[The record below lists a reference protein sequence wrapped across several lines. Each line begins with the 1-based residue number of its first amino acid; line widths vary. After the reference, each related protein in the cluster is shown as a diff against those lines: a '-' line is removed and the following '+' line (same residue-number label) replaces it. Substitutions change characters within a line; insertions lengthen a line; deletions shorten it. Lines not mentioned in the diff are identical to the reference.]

1 MAGDSAQDRELPASE
16 KRLQQARDDG
26 QGARSRDLAHF
37 AVVAAGLALVM
48 MAAPTLTDWLRGVIT
63 AGLRFDVRTVAT
75 PDAMSDRLQ
84 QLMLPTLIVCIGLGA
99 VTGLVAMAAAV
110 ASGGWIWSFK
120 PLEPD
125 FSKLNPLTGLGR
137 IVSKAQIGD
146 MLKACLLA
154 LILACVGGSYLW
166 AHVDDF
172 ALSQAMPLPAAFV
185 AVCDRIASGLW
196 LLMLVLAASAAIDV
210 PLQRFMHKSRLKMS
224 RQELKDEFKQQEG
237 NQEIK
242 AKLKQRMREA
252 SRRRMLSAV
261 PSADLVVM
269 NPTHYA
275 VALKYDDASMG
286 APRIVAK
293 GADLLAMKI
302 RDIARESK
310 VPVLQSPP
318 LARALYAHG
327 EVDREIPYA
336 LFSAVAQV
344 LAHVFQ
350 LRAAL
355 DGRGAWPKDL
365 PAIPVPAD
373 LDPHNKPGAAMPAAD
388 ADLEDDA

>member
-1 MAGDSAQDRELPASE
+1 MADSAQDKHRPPTER
-16 KRLQQARDDG
+16 RLQKAREDG
-26 QGARSRDLAHF
+26 QVARSRDLAHF

-48 MAAPTLTDWLRGVIT
+48 FAAPSLTQWLRDLLIS
-63 AGLRFDVRTVAT
+63 GLRFDVRMVTS
-75 PDAMSDRLQ
+75 PQMMGERLS
-84 QLMLPTLIVCIGLGA
+84 QLMYPALALCLGLGV

-110 ASGGWIWSFK
+110 VSGGWVWTFK
-120 PLEPD
+120 PLMPD

-154 LILACVGGSYLW
+154 LILASVGAAYLW
-166 AHVDDF
+166 AHLNDF
-172 ALSQAMPLPAAFV
+172 ALTQSMPLPAAFI
-185 AVCDRIASGLW
+185 AATDRISTGLW
-196 LLMLVLAASAAIDV
+196 LLMIVLAASAMVDV
-210 PLQRFMHKSRLKMS
+210 PLQRFMHRNRLKMS
-224 RQELKDEFKQQEG
+224 HQDMKEEFKQQEG
-237 NQEIK
+237 NQEVK
-242 AKLKQRMREA
+242 GKMKQRMREG
-252 SRRRMLSAV
+252 SRRRMLAAV
-261 PSADLVVM
+261 PEADLVVM

-286 APRIVAK
+286 APRIVAM

-302 RDIARESK
+302 RDVAKESK

-327 EVDREIPYA
+327 ELDREIPLA
-336 LFSAVAQV
+336 LYSAVAQV

-355 DGRGAWPKDL
+355 AGRAAWPSDL
-365 PAIPVPAD
+365 PPIPVPPE
-373 LDPHNKPGAAMPAAD
+373 LDPHNTARPT
-388 ADLEDDA
+388 EDKA